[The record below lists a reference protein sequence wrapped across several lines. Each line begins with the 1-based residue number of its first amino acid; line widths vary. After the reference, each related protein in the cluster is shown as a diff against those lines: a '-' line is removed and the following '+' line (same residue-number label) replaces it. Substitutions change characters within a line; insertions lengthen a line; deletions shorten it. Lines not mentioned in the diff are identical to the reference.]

1 MIVRRHPWT
10 SRAGALLGALA
21 LLVHVAMAGLHV
33 PGLQA
38 VAHAAQAA
46 EAAGAAGE
54 HCGHGAAGGAPAPAK
69 PVHSGAMPPCPICQS
84 LQLHGAFLAPDD
96 VLLVY
101 RPRVVD
107 RLAPGAAEAVPVAGR
122 FDAFRARG
130 PPSA

>member
-1 MIVRRHPWT
+1 MIARRHPWT

-33 PGLQA
+33 PGFQA

-46 EAAGAAGE
+46 EAAGE
-54 HCGHGAAGGAPAPAK
+54 HCEHGVDGGVPAPAK
-69 PVHSGAMPPCPICQS
+69 PVHPGAMPPCPICQS
-84 LQLHGAFLAPDD
+84 LQLHGAFLVPDD
-96 VLLVY
+96 VVLVY

-122 FDAFRARG
+122 FDAFRARA